1 MTTAAKASAVYGR
14 GRNGRRL
21 IAKRASLHAHARGP
35 RGWGC
40 TASRCRTREPETG
53 PSRFCGVAMH
63 GVGGGLS
70 CCQWLSVVAR
80 PGSGWW
86 WWIGRRS
93 RQEQFPPVLGVST
106 TTTSKKERGGAAAG
120 VLSIPGTWT
129 GAVPEEPSFFRPLFP
144 PVSARSSCCP
154 TSPKHARK
162 SHTHT
167 HTHTSNP
174 QLQDGPQCLFAEPL
188 ASRPG
193 GAPFWIS
200 DDQIVCPRCLLF

>member
-129 GAVPEEPSFFRPLFP
+129 GAVPEEPSFFRPFVPACFCKVLLL
-144 PVSARSSCCP
+144 
-154 TSPKHARK
+154 
-162 SHTHT
+162 SHLTQTCAQVTHT
-167 HTHTSNP
+167 HAQPSTARWAAM
-174 QLQDGPQCLFAEPL
+174 FAEPL
-188 ASRPG
+188 ASWRS
-193 GAPFWIS
+193 FL
-200 DDQIVCPRCLLF
+200 DK